1 MLYKFVVPGKP
12 VAKDRPRM
20 NNAGKMYTPLKTKA
34 YEELVHAKAREVMR
48 EPLRGDVRVDI
59 KIYAK
64 NLRGDIDNI
73 AKTILDGMTGV
84 AYLNDRQVKV
94 LYVEAMESMFERV
107 EVDLSEREVE
117 KNNDTWNRNTTL
129 RRTCD

>member
-1 MLYKFVVPGKP
+1 MLYKIIVPGKA
-12 VAKDRPRM
+12 VAKDRPRV
-20 NNAGKMYTPLKTKA
+20 NKGGKLYTTQKTKA

-94 LYVEAMESMFERV
+94 LYVEVIESMFERV
-107 EVDLSEREVE
+107 EVDLIEREVE
-117 KNNDTWNRNTTL
+117 QNNDTWNRNTAL
-129 RRTCD
+129 